1 MSLSPLQRSRK
12 WQLIPRTS
20 PGQTSDYR
28 EQECPTL
35 NGVCTY
41 HTHPSTTRGSSR
53 RQGRKVREPGIL
65 GKSKEMVFSG
75 YIRAAYMN
83 SQRLWQHPQDPVPQ
97 AKQICSRGSGKE
109 GPALAEELLA
119 SGDIWVKDSHFG
131 DCSHSGQA
139 PTPQS
144 TATEKRIRELWEE
157 EKDPKL
163 GGEGNQVER
172 GNLGGVKMEE

>member
-1 MSLSPLQRSRK
+1 MAASTR
-12 WQLIPRTS
+12 PRT
-20 PGQTSDYR
+20 
-28 EQECPTL
+28 
-35 NGVCTY
+35 
-41 HTHPSTTRGSSR
+41 
-53 RQGRKVREPGIL
+53 
-65 GKSKEMVFSG
+65 
-75 YIRAAYMN
+75 N
-83 SQRLWQHPQDPVPQ
+83 SQQPRQHSQDPVPQ

-109 GPALAEELLA
+109 VPALAEELLA
-119 SGDIWVKDSHFG
+119 SGDIRVKGSHFV